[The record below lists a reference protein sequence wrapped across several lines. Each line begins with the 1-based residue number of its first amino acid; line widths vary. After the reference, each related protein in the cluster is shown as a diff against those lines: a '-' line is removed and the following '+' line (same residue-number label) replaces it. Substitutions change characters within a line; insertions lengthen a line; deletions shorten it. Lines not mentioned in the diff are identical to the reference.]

1 VWGLTLTS
9 GGDVPS
15 RMWSQVEAHPGSV
28 SVSLYQTPDLR
39 GLVKRFAPPRWN
51 EIVGV
56 SHYKAFVFDDDTM
69 LSGYNLDLE
78 AGAPHTQSHCF
89 NHL

>member
-1 VWGLTLTS
+1 M
-9 GGDVPS
+9 PS
-15 RMWSQVEAHPGSV
+15 RMWAQVEAHPGSV

-51 EIVGV
+51 EMGGV
-56 SHYKAFVFDDDTM
+56 SHYRAFVFDDDTM

-78 AGAPHTQSHCF
+78 AEDRHNTQHTQSHRFDC
-89 NHL
+89 L